1 MLGFGKKKKQDA
13 EATDETSKDV
23 ESAKQTPSSEASG
36 ATSVEDTDAERDLVN
51 ADDDEDIEGAE
62 QAAAA
67 ADQDLEDEPDRS
79 VTGPFDVSEIETDD
93 SYIDLGGLRI
103 KPDENVNMRIDV
115 DQRSQ
120 SVVSVTFQKDG
131 AVLQVQPFAAPKS
144 RGLWAEV
151 RAELA
156 ASVREQNGV
165 VDILEGT
172 LGRQVIAKLPASLP
186 NGDRGYRVARFVG
199 IDGPRWFL
207 RGVFSGDAAVKR
219 SSAREMERIFRSL
232 VVVRGREPMAPRDLL
247 PLNIP
252 DNAVRRDPTE
262 EEAQSL
268 PVPERGP
275 EITKIG

>member
-1 MLGFGKKKKQDA
+1 MLGFGKKKQAKD
-13 EATDETSKDV
+13 ATDETVREADSM
-23 ESAKQTPSSEASG
+23 ESAAQDAGASSKVTDETASDR
-36 ATSVEDTDAERDLVN
+36 ELVN
-51 ADDDEDIEGAE
+51 ADDDEEIDEAE
-62 QAAAA
+62 QAATAA
-67 ADQDLEDEPDRS
+67 QEDLPEEPDRS
-79 VTGPFDVSEIETDD
+79 VTGPFDVSEVETDD

-144 RGLWAEV
+144 RGLWAEI

-219 SSAREMERIFRSL
+219 SSAREMERIFRNL

-262 EEAQSL
+262 EESQGYQ
-268 PVPERGP
+268 VPERGP